1 MMNSCQVDLTIK
13 IWFRII
19 ALFNEDVLRAG
30 FTDAIG
36 QTSDEREP

>member
-1 MMNSCQVDLTIK
+1 MMNSCQVDLTVEIC
-13 IWFRII
+13 FRII
-19 ALFNEDVLRAG
+19 TLFNEDVLHAG